1 MMFDMALIFYDNNEV
16 GKRLKCTIHGSGK
29 LGFTETTAKYLRL
42 DKVQAVKFATDDNE
56 KDTLYLIND
65 VPESDAKAFKVCK
78 AGTYYH
84 VNAKNLFEELKL
96 DFESDTIIFD
106 LKREPKYENMEVYK
120 MIKRTLPRKN
130 KKQTAE
136 KAK

>member
-1 MMFDMALIFYDNNEV
+1 MALVYFENNEF
-16 GKRLKCTIHGSGK
+16 GGRLKCTIHRSGK
-29 LGFTETTAKYLRL
+29 LGFTETTAKLLQL
-42 DKVQAVKFATDDNE
+42 DKVNAVKFATDDE
-56 KDTLYLIND
+56 ETDTLYLING
-65 VPESDAKAFKVCK
+65 VSDSEPNAFKVCK

-130 KKQTAE
+130 KKLTAE

>member
-1 MMFDMALIFYDNNEV
+1 MALIFYDNNEV
-16 GKRLKCTIHGSGK
+16 GKRLKCTIHSSGK

-42 DKVQAVKFATDDNE
+42 DSVQAVKFATDDNE

-65 VPESDAKAFKVCK
+65 VSASDANAFKVCR

-84 VNAKNLFEELKL
+84 VNAKCLFEDLNL
-96 DFESDTIIFD
+96 DFESNYIMFD
-106 LKREPKYENMEVYK
+106 LKREPKYEGMEVYK
-120 MIKRTLPRKN
+120 MIKRILPRKN
-130 KKQTAE
+130 KKLTAE